1 MESQVKLDEERLEL
15 LEKFKQHL
23 PEAYAA
29 ERGVI
34 DTVFQD
40 GALSVK
46 VKRLMALAIALRV
59 GCTNCILGQTKR
71 ALEQGATREEI
82 LETIS
87 VNVSMS
93 GTTGFAEGLRV
104 LKLLDRVDE
113 LHVAAGLRISTPELN
128 NWLRE
133 VAGQRTGA
141 TAGKR
146 SLRLFYA
153 TQAGVHPPRFLIFCN
168 DARQVH
174 FSFQRYLINTLRERF
189 AFDGAPIRIDFRSRR
204 EERDK

>member
-1 MESQVKLDEERLEL
+1 MESQVKLDKERLEL

-23 PEAYAA
+23 PETYAA

-34 DTVFQD
+34 ETVFQD

-46 VKRLMALAIALRV
+46 VKRLMALAIALRL

-93 GTTGFAEGLRV
+93 GTTGFAEALRV
-104 LKLLDRVDE
+104 LKLLDE
-113 LHVAAGLRISTPELN
+113 LGML
-128 NWLRE
+128 
-133 VAGQRTGA
+133 
-141 TAGKR
+141 
-146 SLRLFYA
+146 
-153 TQAGVHPPRFLIFCN
+153 
-168 DARQVH
+168 
-174 FSFQRYLINTLRERF
+174 
-189 AFDGAPIRIDFRSRR
+189 
-204 EERDK
+204 